1 MTEQEK
7 TVYEA
12 RQDDH
17 DNIDTSRRAMMAGAA
32 SGALGALLGLASTP
46 AEATSG
52 IGFVG
57 TAQAQGAAATTPAG
71 APWWPSR
78 WGADDQAG
86 ASNWITPEKVLDAV
100 RLIRTGKIYEM
111 GHVYEAAMPKFG
123 ERSFALRIPGGP
135 TGGPFGQNQVIW
147 HDEFLATEIGQVGT
161 QFDGLGHIGV
171 AVKGQ
176 DRAEM
181 RFYNGFT
188 AAEISDAY
196 GLKKLGI
203 EHVKPIF
210 TRGMMLDIAA
220 VKGRNLNL
228 GEEVTVADLEAAL
241 QRQNLPADAIKP
253 GDALFI
259 NTGWGALWNDDNAS
273 SSRASP
279 ASAWRPPNGASRSR
293 FASSARTAGP
303 SRRCRIPNS
312 NLAFPVHQE
321 LITKNGIYIHEN
333 LNLTA
338 LAAENVSQFVYVM
351 LPLAHQ
357 RRHRLAGPSD
367 RDRVS
372 RAELRTLSPLAGR
385 GNGTQAYRV
394 TLRSNCRSMVLPRET
409 AASSASLAFF
419 LPASAASNSSAHT
432 SRNCTMLPR
441 RSPREFSVGSLLVS
455 SSSGVSR
462 YGLSL

>member
-17 DNIDTSRRAMMAGAA
+17 DNIDTARRAVMAGAA

-111 GHVYEAAMPKFG
+111 GHVYESAMPKFG

-181 RFYNGFT
+181 RFYNGHT

-203 EHVKPIF
+203 ENVKPIF
-210 TRGMMLDIAA
+210 TRGTLLNIAA

-228 GEEVTVADLEAAL
+228 GEEITVADLEAAM

-253 GDALFI
+253 GDALFT
-259 NTGWGALWNDDNAS
+259 NTGWGALWNVDNAQFVKGQPGIGI
-273 SSRASP
+273 P
-279 ASAWRPPNGASRSR
+279 AAQWCIQKQVCVVGADNWAVEVVPN
-293 FASSARTAGP
+293 
-303 SRRCRIPNS
+303 PNS

-321 LITKNGIYIHEN
+321 LLTKNGIYIHEN

-338 LAAENVSQFVYVM
+338 LVAENVSQFVYVM
-351 LPLAHQ
+351 LPL
-357 RRHRLAGPSD
+357 RIKGG
-367 RDRVS
+367 
-372 RAELRTLSPLAGR
+372 TGSPGR
-385 GNGTQAYRV
+385 PIAIV
-394 TLRSNCRSMVLPRET
+394 
-409 AASSASLAFF
+409 
-419 LPASAASNSSAHT
+419 
-432 SRNCTMLPR
+432 
-441 RSPREFSVGSLLVS
+441 
-455 SSSGVSR
+455 
-462 YGLSL
+462 